1 MAFASKK
8 RESEYMTQFMKEK
21 YDRVQFL
28 RNKGDKD
35 KLKAIAASRG
45 TSMNVMLNGIVD
57 DWLQANGY
65 SLD

>member
-8 RESEYMTQFMKEK
+8 RESEYMTQFMKDK

-28 RNKGDKD
+28 RGKGDKD

-45 TSMNVMLNGIVD
+45 TSMNVMLNGIID
-57 DWLQANGY
+57 DWLQSNGY